1 MQTARTSLPI
11 SIPAHRSTAA
21 RIIIGSFPTDSSQR
35 LVHNFFLGPTAP
47 FKGALRQ
54 PGQFCLREKKIL
66 AVTQGSHP
74 ARWPSAYAHPRLF
87 SSPWVAARSWMF
99 CFVILPRS
107 VLNGFVGVWLR
118 AACKLLNRR
127 KEAGDWVCFVISRRM
142 DLGREFEPGR
152 AAWWVRSA
160 IGRRRLPQFTH
171 SVPSH
176 GFPG

>member
-99 CFVILPRS
+99 CFVKAVGSGAPSGRALA
-107 VLNGFVGVWLR
+107 LAGENGFVFSSRGLHRVAEQR
-118 AACKLLNRR
+118 AVAPRR
-127 KEAGDWVCFVISRRM
+127 N
-142 DLGREFEPGR
+142 
-152 AAWWVRSA
+152 
-160 IGRRRLPQFTH
+160 
-171 SVPSH
+171 
-176 GFPG
+176 

>member
-99 CFVILPRS
+99 CFAKLRC
-107 VLNGFVGVWLR
+107 GVWGGVEVR
-118 AACKLLNRR
+118 
-127 KEAGDWVCFVISRRM
+127 EAGFRQ
-142 DLGREFEPGR
+142 GAG
-152 AAWWVRSA
+152 AKWVRSA
-160 IGRRRLPQFTH
+160 AAWARRVRIGFVWQIAE
-171 SVPSH
+171 
-176 GFPG
+176 GC